1 MRSATQIVSMCVP
14 RSMTDEFQQMSGL
27 RKWHDVYSCLEISM
41 HVNVK
46 QLESSSKKKYVNQLS
61 IIW

>member
-1 MRSATQIVSMCVP
+1 MCP